1 MDYEIFCDRSYY
13 DMWCV
18 RPKGS
23 TLFNDPRNRHFST
36 EEEATA
42 YKELA
47 EKQVDLPE
55 EFKKIVDEHFFEIL

>member
-1 MDYEIFCDRSYY
+1 MEYEMTAATTICGAL
-13 DMWCV
+13 

-23 TLFNDPRNRHFST
+23 TSFNDPRNRHFT
-36 EEEATA
+36 EEEAT

-47 EKQVDLPE
+47 EKQGVLPE